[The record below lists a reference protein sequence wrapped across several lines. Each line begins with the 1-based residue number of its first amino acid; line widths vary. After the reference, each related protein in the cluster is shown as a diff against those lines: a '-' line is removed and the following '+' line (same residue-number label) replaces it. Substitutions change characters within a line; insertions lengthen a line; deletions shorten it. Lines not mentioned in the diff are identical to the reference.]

1 MAAVAVIVTVPPVGT
16 LGGALKVTT
25 APLAVVV
32 GIRLP
37 QLPRALVQCRD
48 QFTPALEL
56 SLVTVAIRFTVSPV
70 SAAPTVN
77 ALGVTEIAM
86 TGGAAMLTMALTDTV
101 GALIEVAVIVTAP
114 SGGTSGAV

>member
-1 MAAVAVIVTVPPVGT
+1 VIVTVPPVGT

-25 APLAVVV
+25 APLAVLEGV
-32 GIRLP
+32 RLP
-37 QLPRALVQCRD
+37 QLPRGLVHWRD
-48 QFTPALEL
+48 QSTPALEL

-86 TGGAAMLTMALTDTV
+86 TGGATMITMASTDTV
-101 GALIEVAVIVTAP
+101 GALIEVAVIVTGP
-114 SGGTSGAV
+114 SGGTVGAV